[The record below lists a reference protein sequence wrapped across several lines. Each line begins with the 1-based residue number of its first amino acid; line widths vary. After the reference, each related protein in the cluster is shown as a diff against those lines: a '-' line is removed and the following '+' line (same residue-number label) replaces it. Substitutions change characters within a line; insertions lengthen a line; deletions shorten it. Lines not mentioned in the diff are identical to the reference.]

1 MSEEKAKPMTVLP
14 GKVEDLKGGDVKP
27 AGGFRGHCPAPPR
40 QERGT
45 PSLLDILREHSYR
58 SGTFTLASGKQSD
71 FYIDCKQTFLRRGG
85 LWAAAGKL
93 YSLTDRFGAVAV
105 AGEGGGGVP
114 LAAAVS
120 MYSGVFGPG
129 NQLHCIVVR
138 KGTKDHG
145 TENRVERARDVV
157 PDGSKVVLVE
167 DVLTSGGSALRA
179 VEALQ
184 ADGLKV
190 VAVIALVSRREGAE
204 ELFWNKAPELISLY
218 KREDFIDNVTYV

>member
-1 MSEEKAKPMTVLP
+1 MPEEKTKPMTVLP
-14 GKVEDLKGGDVKP
+14 GKVEDLKGGDIKP
-27 AGGFRGHCPAPPR
+27 GGGFRGHCPAPPR

-45 PSLLDILREHSYR
+45 PSLLDMLREHSYR

-85 LWAAAGKL
+85 LWAAAEKL

-120 MYSGVFGPG
+120 MYSRREERGQR

-138 KGTKDHG
+138 KGAKDHG

-218 KREDFIDNVTYV
+218 KREDFVDG